1 MAKVSVMTTLVI
13 GATGHVGGSV
23 VAQLLEAGQRLRAAS
38 RNPDTAELPMGVEP
52 VAMDLAV
59 PDSLAP
65 ALRGV
70 RKVFTYAHPDGMA
83 DLVQA
88 ALDAGVE
95 HLVMLSS
102 IAAAVAD
109 PEADEIVR
117 YHVQSERPIMQSRL
131 PWTFL
136 RPGGFATNA
145 QSWAP
150 SIKADGVAR
159 IPFPDGQSTPI
170 HEYDMA
176 AVAVRALTEPGHEGS
191 CYWLTGP
198 ESISQRAQ
206 VDAIANAIGRPVAL
220 EEVAPEQAGP
230 LYPQPLLRY
239 FAKAGS
245 RPQEVSPITE
255 QLLGRKGLTFARW
268 AVDHADDF
276 R

>member
-1 MAKVSVMTTLVI
+1 MTTLVI

-23 VAQLLEAGQRLRAAS
+23 VAQLLEAGQRVRAAS
-38 RNPDTAELPMGVEP
+38 RNPDTAELPADVEP

-59 PDSLAP
+59 PGSLAP

-95 HLVMLSS
+95 HLVLLSS
-102 IAAAVAD
+102 VAAAVAD
-109 PEADEIVR
+109 PEADAIVR
-117 YHVQSERPIMQSRL
+117 YHVLSERPIMRSRL

-136 RPGGFATNA
+136 RPGGFASNA
-145 QSWAP
+145 KWWAP

-170 HEYDMA
+170 HEHDMA
-176 AVAVRALTEPGHEGS
+176 AVAVRALTEPGHEGNS
-191 CYWLTGP
+191 YWLTGP

-206 VDAIANAIGRPVAL
+206 VEAIANAIGRPVPL
-220 EEVAPEQAGP
+220 EEVPPEQAGP
-230 LYPQPLLRY
+230 LYPQPLLRH
-239 FAKAGS
+239 FAEAGS
-245 RPQEVSPITE
+245 RPQEISPITE
-255 QLLGRKGLTFARW
+255 QLLGRKGLTFAQW
-268 AVDHADDF
+268 AVDHADNF